1 MWCSFSHL
9 ARNIT
14 STSNPEFILSQ
25 EDGVDDVLLGRCNHS
40 SAFEV
45 YQFFRLRNDTSY
57 LMANSTNRSRFPNLL
72 MEKASEQ
79 DQDGYYCALNYQGI
93 RYISDKYVL
102 TLKGNTFSFVKFQI
116 LIYAIFVLLIY
127 LLSWSFIFLLKKS
140 IYIKKVAM
148 VITKLRTQHC
158 LHNLFILT

>member
-1 MWCSFSHL
+1 
-9 ARNIT
+9 
-14 STSNPEFILSQ
+14 
-25 EDGVDDVLLGRCNHS
+25 
-40 SAFEV
+40 
-45 YQFFRLRNDTSY
+45 
-57 LMANSTNRSRFPNLL
+57 MANSTNRSRFPNLL

-127 LLSWSFIFLLKKS
+127 LLS
-140 IYIKKVAM
+140 
-148 VITKLRTQHC
+148 
-158 LHNLFILT
+158 

>member
-14 STSNPEFILSQ
+14 IISNPEFILSQ
-25 EDGVDDVLLGRCNHS
+25 EEDVDDVLLGKCNHS

-57 LMANSTNRSRFPNLL
+57 LMANSTKRYRFPNLL
-72 MEKASEQ
+72 MEKPSEQ

-93 RYISDKYVL
+93 RYILDKYVL

-116 LIYAIFVLLIY
+116 LIYPIFVLLY
-127 LLSWSFIFLLKKS
+127 LLSFFFLKNRFI
-140 IYIKKVAM
+140 
-148 VITKLRTQHC
+148 
-158 LHNLFILT
+158 